1 MAFLP
6 LELVSS
12 GASELGIELSC
23 EQLGQFDEFA
33 RMLVEANRKHNLTR
47 ITDPHDI
54 VTRHYLDSLTCLSA
68 RAIDSGSSV
77 IDVGTGAGFPGIPMA
92 IARND
97 LKVTLLDSLRKR
109 LAFLEDAA
117 GKLGLSNVETVHAR
131 AEDAGRDSAHREV
144 YDVAVTRALSRVK
157 VIVELCLPLV
167 RVGGY
172 LIAQKSKDVEHELD
186 EARAMI
192 GQLGGRL
199 SEAARLTIPY
209 TDIQRSL
216 VIVEKTKPTPDEFPR
231 RWGRIAAT
239 KECL

>member
-6 LELVSS
+6 LELLAS
-12 GASELGIELSC
+12 GALELDLELSSA
-23 EQLGQFDEFA
+23 QLEQFDEFA

-68 RAIDSGSSV
+68 REIDRGSKV

-97 LKVTLLDSLRKR
+97 LKLTLLDSLRKR
-109 LAFLEDAA
+109 LTFLEEAA
-117 GKLGLSNVETVHAR
+117 RELGLTNVEMVHAR
-131 AEDAGRDSAHREV
+131 AEDAGRDRAHREV
-144 YDVAVTRALSRVK
+144 FDVAVTRALSRVK

-167 RVGGY
+167 KVGGC
-172 LIAQKSKDVEHELD
+172 LIVQKSKDVEDELD
-186 EARAMI
+186 EARAMM

-199 SEAARLTIPY
+199 AEVARLTIPH
-209 TDIQRSL
+209 TDIKRCL
-216 VIVEKTKPTPDEFPR
+216 VIVEKVKPTPEGFPR
-231 RWGRIAAT
+231 PWGRIADG
-239 KECL
+239 KRV